1 MGTATSFVG
10 RDRAASLWCAAVRE
24 AHEGRGSLLLV
35 AGDAGIG
42 KTALVSHVAAQ
53 AESVVAR
60 TAWGRAIEGL
70 ASPSYWLWTQVL
82 RQLGILA
89 VGEHVGA
96 ASAPGN
102 GDPGDDRFRLFEQV
116 VAALEDASRGGG
128 LLVVLDDLHWAD
140 ADSLA
145 LLELVGRSLEARR
158 IVVIGTYRDTEPR
171 DALAGWVTS
180 PQVLPV
186 EGLSDGATGELMRD
200 LLGHEVTHAEV
211 SRMHR
216 RTGGNPFFVREL
228 TRLSQLRNEAGQPGD
243 TVDVVDSVAG
253 GDRTS
258 PGAAVPALCPPVD
271 RRRDRWIRPP
281 AVGPAEVLD
290 EGYDHQRAAG

>member
-1 MGTATSFVG
+1 MVG
-10 RDRAASLWCAAVRE
+10 RDRVASRLVAAVRE
-24 AHEGRGSLLLV
+24 ADEGRGSLLLV
-35 AGDAGIG
+35 AGEAGIG
-42 KTALVSHVAAQ
+42 KTALVSHVAAR
-53 AESVVAR
+53 AESVVAQV
-60 TAWGRAIEGL
+60 AWGRAIEGL

-102 GDPGDDRFRLFEQV
+102 GDPGEDRFRLFEQV
-116 VAALEDASRGGG
+116 VAALEDVGRGGG

-158 IVVIGTYRDTEPR
+158 VVVIGTYRDTEPR
-171 DALAGWVTS
+171 DALARLGHVA
-180 PQVLPV
+180 QVLPV

-200 LLGHEVTHAEV
+200 LLGHEVTLAEV

-216 RTGGNPFFVREL
+216 RTGGNPFFVR
-228 TRLSQLRNEAGQPGD
+228 G
-243 TVDVVDSVAG
+243 
-253 GDRTS
+253 
-258 PGAAVPALCPPVD
+258 
-271 RRRDRWIRPP
+271 
-281 AVGPAEVLD
+281 
-290 EGYDHQRAAG
+290 